1 MYSIASKIF
10 TAAIMTA
17 LTLPLLFLWDLVA
30 FIVFMAF
37 SKNEREK
44 RRKAETGFIISSIA
58 LTVGVVLTVVLLALS
73 VLLDSL

>member
-17 LTLPLLFLWDLVA
+17 LTVPLLFLWDLVA

-58 LTVGVVLTVVLLALS
+58 LTVGVVLTVVLFALS

>member
-17 LTLPLLFLWDLVA
+17 LTVPLLFLWDLVA
-30 FIVFMAF
+30 FIVFMVF

-58 LTVGVVLTVVLLALS
+58 LTVGVVLTVVLFALS